1 MDKSHIRYS
10 FEKQLKDLE
19 QELLSMG
26 GTVEEMLSKAIRA
39 LVERDTA
46 LADEAI
52 AMDDIA
58 DEYNLN
64 IETRCLRLLALQQPM
79 ARDLRTIA
87 AAMKII
93 TDIERM
99 GDYTVDIAKTA
110 KILAEN
116 PPYKPLIDIPKMA
129 DIVQRMLREVLEAFV
144 SRDLELV
151 EKMIRDDDEVDHFA
165 HYLHE
170 QIADAIQEKPSITR
184 QALRLLLI
192 TRYLERIADH
202 ITNVGE
208 RVYYMETGELK
219 ELHQ

>member
-1 MDKSHIRYS
+1 
-10 FEKQLKDLE
+10 
-19 QELLSMG
+19 
-26 GTVEEMLSKAIRA
+26 
-39 LVERDTA
+39 
-46 LADEAI
+46 
-52 AMDDIA
+52 
-58 DEYNLN
+58 
-64 IETRCLRLLALQQPM
+64 
-79 ARDLRTIA
+79 
-87 AAMKII
+87 MKII

-151 EKMIRDDDEVDHFA
+151 EKMISDDDKVDHFA